1 MAVLIVKHAG
11 PGPHPGTGTPQQAH
25 AGIGGG
31 AALEDEG
38 AMQFDRTGG
47 DGSTSTSE
55 GYVSPIEHSHEVGQM
70 PPELE
75 ATLIKGRPVT
85 KRFKE
90 TMATK
95 DDLKQE
101 IQNELDVVLTKKR
114 IPENELW
121 VVERKAGTTVS
132 HIAMFEASRYPGM
145 DRTDQVRAWI
155 LDPENGNTYSER
167 IQSFRSMMRD
177 GSAQKLEIELTKAQL
192 WEVTEWEGRGEIVEW
207 SQVDDPG
214 IEIEELRTRNGRIKG
229 GILRIKDEA
238 SLNALK
244 ERSQWVLEDAR
255 MGYGIGG
262 GTPGKIR
269 SMEILNEKLSTAVAP
284 VANPVEPDDTFWAV
298 TLHEGSGPLWENDIE
313 HFIDGGWPMRETTFL
328 AGEIKHN
335 KFIGPIERVGDQWEI
350 PEDATHID
358 GTWQWNPE
366 NNWEPKDDI
375 PHRSRLISSENLVDR
390 LLTDADYLQS
400 TQHELS
406 VEVGQLKSEYNKL
419 SAKRRNLHR
428 DMVAGFLQSE
438 GIRTG
443 TEINVASKRGSAKK
457 LANDSRQLPAV
468 WVEEYNAMTEN
479 RPLTVHKK
487 RGGGTYFSRNF
498 DKNKGGPHIQT
509 DGSVSTNLHEIGH
522 GFEDMGGMKARVK
535 QFFDYRTNHSRIQSR
550 NVNNGRLYSD
560 SFTDTY
566 SGKKYDWGDHEIL
579 SNGIGNLYG
588 GHRGMPD
595 DEHLD
600 FLFGLMVETAT
611 DD

>member
-1 MAVLIVKHAG
+1 MMAVLIVKHAG

-25 AGIGGG
+25 AGGG
-31 AALEDEG
+31 AQVADQGDTQTVE
-38 AMQFDRTGG
+38 RTS
-47 DGSTSTSE
+47 DSSTSE
-55 GYVSPIEHSHEVGQM
+55 GYVSPIEHSHDLGQM

-75 ATLIKGRPVT
+75 QTLIKGRPIT
-85 KRFKE
+85 RRFKE

-95 DDLKQE
+95 NDLLREIDD
-101 IQNELDVVLTKKR
+101 ELNHASVKVRD
-114 IPENELW
+114 PESKLW
-121 VVERKAGTTVS
+121 AVERKTSTTVG
-132 HIAMFEASRYPGM
+132 HIAMFESSRYPGI
-145 DRTDQVRAWI
+145 DRTDQVKAWI
-155 LDPENGNTYSER
+155 LDPANGDTYSER

-177 GSAQKLEIELTKAQL
+177 GSAQKLEIELTKSQL
-192 WEVTEWEGRGEIVEW
+192 GEVSEWEGRGEIVEW
-207 SQVDDPG
+207 TQVDDPG

-229 GILRIKDEA
+229 GILHIKDEA
-238 SLNALK
+238 SLDALK
-244 ERSQWVLEDAR
+244 QRSQWVLEDAR
-255 MGYGIGG
+255 MGYGDGG

-269 SMEILNEKLSTAVAP
+269 SMEILHEKLSTAVAP
-284 VANPVEPDDTFWAV
+284 VADPVEATDTFWAV
-298 TLHEGSGPLWENDIE
+298 TLHEGSGPLWEQDIKS
-313 HFIDGGWPMRETTFL
+313 FIDNGNPMQETTFL
-328 AGEIKHN
+328 AGEIQA
-335 KFIGPIERVGDQWEI
+335 KFVGPIERVGDQWEI
-350 PEDATHID
+350 PEGATRVG
-358 GTWQWNPE
+358 GTWQWNP
-366 NNWEPKDDI
+366 DQGGTT
-375 PHRSRLISSENLVDR
+375 HRSRLVSSENLVDR
-390 LLTDADYLQS
+390 LLTDAEYLQPIQQDL
-400 TQHELS
+400 TAEIKEAKS
-406 VEVGQLKSEYNKL
+406 VADKL
-419 SAKRRNLHR
+419 RAKRRNLHR
-428 DMVAGFLQSE
+428 DMVAGFLESE
-438 GIRTG
+438 NIRTG

-498 DKNKGGPHIQT
+498 QKNKGGPHIQT

-550 NVNNGRLYSD
+550 HVNNGRLYSD

-588 GHRGMPD
+588 GHRGTPD